1 MVNELQT
8 NPFKDSKCLYIIQS
22 HKISLIKEKPQIF
35 CIWNVNISFLFLKE
49 VELFD
54 YKDHILW
61 IR

>member
-35 CIWNVNISFLFLKE
+35 CIWNVNIFFSKKE

-54 YKDHILW
+54 YNDHVLW
-61 IR
+61 IK